1 MDWSDLPPITGPGF
15 DLDIMYRCGLA
26 LLAGQNPY
34 ALPGAAYPPAMVLL
48 FAVLSLLPWGVV
60 LWTVTGLNVMAL
72 VALKGRSA
80 LLWLFFIPVFHV
92 IAAGQVSLF
101 FVLLIPLLWK
111 GGWRA
116 AVAVALFTLK
126 PQLAI
131 VALPFFVV
139 RWMMTSEGRWTL
151 VKAAGISIAILLLP
165 LAVRPTLYSEY
176 LAVSSAATAYKWPG
190 AGIWNLSLPTWA
202 LACAGATLA
211 LLALVTSRYPVS
223 RSAMALGAPMFS
235 YYDCVFLM
243 DCGPAWLLVP
253 VSWAALGFSHAFGTF
268 LPFALIPLAAF
279 LWTTT
284 TAGGLDGQRSRG
296 IHLHPLWPEPSYHR
310 CLALLLRRGT
320 AGRPGYPL

>member
-1 MDWSDLPPITGPGF
+1 
-15 DLDIMYRCGLA
+15 MYRCGLA

-48 FAVLSLLPWGVV
+48 FAVLALLPWGVV

-80 LLWLFFIPVFHV
+80 LLWLFFVPVFHV
-92 IAAGQVSLF
+92 IASGQVSLF

-139 RWMMTSEGRWTL
+139 RWMLTSEGRWIL
-151 VKAAGISIAILLLP
+151 VKATLISIALLILP
-165 LAVRPTLYSEY
+165 LVVRPTVYSEY

-190 AGIWNLSLPTWA
+190 AGVWNATALPTWA
-202 LACAGATLA
+202 LACMGAA
-211 LLALVTSRYPVS
+211 LGLLGLLTTSYPLS
-223 RSAMALGAPMFS
+223 KAAMALGAPMFS
-235 YYDCVFLM
+235 YYDTVFLM
-243 DCGPAWLLVP
+243 DCGPDWLLVP
-253 VSWAALGFSHAFGTF
+253 VSWVALGLSHAVGSF
-268 LPFALIPLAAF
+268 LPFALIPFAALA
-279 LWTTT
+279 WTARKEYRWTKASSSACS
-284 TAGGLDGQRSRG
+284 TA
-296 IHLHPLWPEPSYHR
+296 
-310 CLALLLRRGT
+310 
-320 AGRPGYPL
+320 

>member
-1 MDWSDLPPITGPGF
+1 MNWSDLPPITGPGF

-48 FAVLSLLPWGVV
+48 FAVLALLPWGVV
-60 LWTVTGLNVMAL
+60 LWTVTGLNIMAL

-80 LLWLFFIPVFHV
+80 LVWLFFIPVFHV
-92 IAAGQVSLF
+92 IASGQVSLF

-131 VALPFFVV
+131 VALPFFLV

-151 VKAAGISIAILLLP
+151 VKAAAISIALLVLP
-165 LAVRPTLYSEY
+165 LVVRPTLYSEY
-176 LAVSSAATAYKWPG
+176 LAVSGAATAYKWPG
-190 AGIWNLSLPTWA
+190 AGVWNATALPTWA
-202 LACAGATLA
+202 LACMGAA
-211 LLALVTSRYPVS
+211 LGLLGLLTTSYPLS
-223 RSAMALGAPMFS
+223 KAAMALGAPMFS
-235 YYDCVFLM
+235 YYDTVFLM

-253 VSWAALGFSHAFGTF
+253 VSWAALGLSHAVGSF
-268 LPFALIPLAAF
+268 LPFALIPLSAF
-279 LWTTT
+279 LWAARKEYRWTKASSSECL
-284 TAGGLDGQRSRG
+284 TA
-296 IHLHPLWPEPSYHR
+296 
-310 CLALLLRRGT
+310 
-320 AGRPGYPL
+320 